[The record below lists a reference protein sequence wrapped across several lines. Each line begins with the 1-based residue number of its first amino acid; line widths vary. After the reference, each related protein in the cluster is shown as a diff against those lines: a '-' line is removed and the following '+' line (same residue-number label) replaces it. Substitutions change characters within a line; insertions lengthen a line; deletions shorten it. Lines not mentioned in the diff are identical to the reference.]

1 MSKPFLDRIEKA
13 DVKISILQDGSHYP
27 VEETALKQLHENILN
42 FIDENI

>member
-1 MSKPFLDRIEKA
+1 MSKPFLDRIKKA

-27 VEETALKQLHENILN
+27 VEETALKQLHENILH